1 MRWRFGELWWNADFL
16 RLWLAQTIS
25 FLGTGITGLALPLT
39 AALTLGATPV
49 QMGLLGAL
57 QYLPQLLVGLFAG
70 VWVDRLRRRP
80 ILIGADLGRAVL
92 LASIP
97 LVALVGALRLE
108 YLYAVTFLTG
118 VLTVFFDVAYLAFLP
133 SLVQR
138 EQLVEANSKLEVS
151 RSVAQ
156 IAGPSLGGALVQ
168 LLTAPLAILLD
179 AISFLTSALF
189 LTGIRAPESRPTA
202 PDRRPSLWGE
212 IGEGLRTVVGHPL
225 HRAMVG
231 FVSTFNFFGQ
241 AMTALYVLYATRDL
255 GIEPAVLGA
264 ILALFGPGALLGT
277 LVVGPATQRFGLG
290 PALVGAAL
298 LAGGAN
304 LLVPLASRP
313 TILAVALLA
322 AAQFLMGLATPILA
336 VNLVS
341 LRQAITPDNLQGR
354 VNATLRV
361 LGWSTL
367 PLGALLGG
375 TLGET
380 IGLQPTLIV
389 GGLGSLLASGWIFL
403 TPIRRLQALPGLP
416 PVPTARAGG

>member
-1 MRWRFGELWWNADFL
+1 M
-16 RLWLAQTIS
+16 
-25 FLGTGITGLALPLT
+25 
-39 AALTLGATPV
+39 
-49 QMGLLGAL
+49 
-57 QYLPQLLVGLFAG
+57 
-70 VWVDRLRRRP
+70 
-80 ILIGADLGRAVL
+80 
-92 LASIP
+92 
-97 LVALVGALRLE
+97 
-108 YLYAVTFLTG
+108 
-118 VLTVFFDVAYLAFLP
+118 
-133 SLVQR
+133 
-138 EQLVEANSKLEVS
+138 
-151 RSVAQ
+151 
-156 IAGPSLGGALVQ
+156 
-168 LLTAPLAILLD
+168 
-179 AISFLTSALF
+179 
-189 LTGIRAPESRPTA
+189 
-202 PDRRPSLWGE
+202 
-212 IGEGLRTVVGHPL
+212 
-225 HRAMVG
+225 
-231 FVSTFNFFGQ
+231 
-241 AMTALYVLYATRDL
+241 
-255 GIEPAVLGA
+255 
-264 ILALFGPGALLGT
+264 FGPGALLST

-322 AAQFLMGLATPILA
+322 AAQFLMGLATPVLA
-336 VNLVS
+336 GNLVS

-403 TPIRRLQALPGLP
+403 TPIRSLQALPGLP